1 MFYWKIIAESL
12 RQQKLFIWSS
22 KFYPLKFEDSNKFN
36 SFITCPDEEMERTI
50 LKFVDNTKFR
60 EAVTTLEERNTIQR
74 DFDMFEK
81 WAKKPLKVRLRQ
93 I

>member
-1 MFYWKIIAESL
+1 
-12 RQQKLFIWSS
+12 
-22 KFYPLKFEDSNKFN
+22 
-36 SFITCPDEEMERTI
+36 MERTI
-50 LKFVDNTKFR
+50 LKFVDNTDNTKFR

-81 WAKKPLKVRLRQ
+81 WAKKTLKVRLRQ

>member
-1 MFYWKIIAESL
+1 MKTIT
-12 RQQKLFIWSS
+12 
-22 KFYPLKFEDSNKFN
+22 NFN
-36 SFITCPDEEMERTI
+36 NFITCPDEEMERTI
-50 LKFVDNTKFR
+50 LKFVDNTDNTKFR

-81 WAKKPLKVRLRQ
+81 WAKKTLKVRLRQ